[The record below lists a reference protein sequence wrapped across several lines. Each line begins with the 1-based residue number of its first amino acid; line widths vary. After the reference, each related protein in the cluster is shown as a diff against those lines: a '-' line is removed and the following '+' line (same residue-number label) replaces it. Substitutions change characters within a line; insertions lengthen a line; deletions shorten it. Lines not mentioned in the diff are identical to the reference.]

1 MSVTKVTRYGP
12 ESKGALYLRSVVP
25 SDIIENYGIDE
36 ECTFNWWSEKDH
48 IVVKIFNSKG
58 DRLHGR

>member
-25 SDIIENYGIDE
+25 SDIIENYGIDD
-36 ECTFNWWSEKDH
+36 ECTFNWWSEKDLVHHAH
-48 IVVKIFNSKG
+48 INYFF
-58 DRLHGR
+58 H